1 MAYFVYATII
11 HIQTYIAK
19 YVTYKIRMSDTQQ
32 TNKNSFMGKLLT
44 NNSGVSAKSFF
55 LIAVTVVGTVMLAV
69 IAFCMIWEVTRTNQV
84 NADLSGYANIIAAVS
99 ALFGAAGLTKV
110 VGEFNERRAYQS
122 NGPKYTTTKTTT
134 HVETVD
140 ETSNVLGTQNVDCP
154 D

>member
-1 MAYFVYATII
+1 
-11 HIQTYIAK
+11 
-19 YVTYKIRMSDTQQ
+19 MSDTQH
-32 TNKNSFMGKLLT
+32 NKNSFMGKLLQ

-55 LIAVTVVGTVMLAV
+55 LIAVTIVGTVMLAV

-110 VGEFNERRAYQS
+110 AGEFNEHRTYRS
-122 NGPKYTTTKTTT
+122 NGPIRRTTRTTT
-134 HVETVD
+134 HKTTDTHVEDFD
-140 ETSNVLGTQNVDCP
+140 EDCNISGTQNIDCP

>member
-1 MAYFVYATII
+1 MLDAQ
-11 HIQTYIAK
+11 H
-19 YVTYKIRMSDTQQ
+19 S
-32 TNKNSFMGKLLT
+32 KNSFMGKLLQ

-55 LIAVTVVGTVMLAV
+55 LIAITVVGTVMLAV

-110 VGEFNERRAYQS
+110 VGEFNEHRKYRS
-122 NGPKYTTTKTTT
+122 NGPVRRTTHTTTRKTTDT
-134 HVETVD
+134 HVEDFD
-140 ETSNVLGTQNVDCP
+140 EDCNVSGTQNIDCP

>member
-1 MAYFVYATII
+1 
-11 HIQTYIAK
+11 
-19 YVTYKIRMSDTQQ
+19 MSDTQH
-32 TNKNSFMGKLLT
+32 NKNSFMGKLLQ

-55 LIAVTVVGTVMLAV
+55 LIAVTIVGTVMLAV

-110 VGEFNERRAYQS
+110 VGEFNEHRIYSDNRMYKSNKPIRR
-122 NGPKYTTTKTTT
+122 TTRTTT
-134 HVETVD
+134 HKTTDTHVEDFD
-140 ETSNVLGTQNVDCP
+140 EDCNISGTQNIDCP

>member
-1 MAYFVYATII
+1 
-11 HIQTYIAK
+11 
-19 YVTYKIRMSDTQQ
+19 MSDTQH
-32 TNKNSFMGKLLT
+32 NKNSFMGKLLQ

-55 LIAVTVVGTVMLAV
+55 LIAVTIVGTVMLAV

-110 VGEFNERRAYQS
+110 VGEFNEHRAYSDNRMYKS
-122 NGPKYTTTKTTT
+122 NRPIRRTTCTTT
-134 HVETVD
+134 HKTTDTHVEDFD
-140 ETSNVLGTQNVDCP
+140 EDCNISGTQNIDCP

>member
-1 MAYFVYATII
+1 
-11 HIQTYIAK
+11 
-19 YVTYKIRMSDTQQ
+19 MSDTQH
-32 TNKNSFMGKLLT
+32 NKNSFMGKLLQ

-55 LIAVTVVGTVMLAV
+55 LIAVTIVGTVMLAV

-110 VGEFNERRAYQS
+110 VGEFNEHRTYRS
-122 NGPKYTTTKTTT
+122 NGPIRRTTCTTT
-134 HVETVD
+134 HKTTDTHVEDFD
-140 ETSNVLGTQNVDCP
+140 EDRNISGTQNIDCP

>member
-1 MAYFVYATII
+1 MLDAQ
-11 HIQTYIAK
+11 H
-19 YVTYKIRMSDTQQ
+19 
-32 TNKNSFMGKLLT
+32 NKNSFMGKLLQ

-55 LIAVTVVGTVMLAV
+55 LIAVTIVGIVMLAV

-110 VGEFNERRAYQS
+110 VGEFNEHRKYRS
-122 NGPKYTTTKTTT
+122 NGPIRRTTRTTTRKTTDT
-134 HVETVD
+134 HVEDFD
-140 ETSNVLGTQNVDCP
+140 EDCNVSGTQNIDCP

>member
-1 MAYFVYATII
+1 MLDAQ
-11 HIQTYIAK
+11 H
-19 YVTYKIRMSDTQQ
+19 
-32 TNKNSFMGKLLT
+32 NKNSFMGKLLQ

-110 VGEFNERRAYQS
+110 VGEFNEHRKYRS
-122 NGPKYTTTKTTT
+122 NGPIRRTTHTTTRKTTDT
-134 HVETVD
+134 HVEDFD
-140 ETSNVLGTQNVDCP
+140 EDCNVSGTQNIDCP

>member
-1 MAYFVYATII
+1 
-11 HIQTYIAK
+11 
-19 YVTYKIRMSDTQQ
+19 MSDTQH
-32 TNKNSFMGKLLT
+32 NKNSFMGKLLQ

-55 LIAVTVVGTVMLAV
+55 LIAITVVGTVMLAV

-110 VGEFNERRAYQS
+110 VGEFNEHRKYRS
-122 NGPKYTTTKTTT
+122 NGPVRRTTHTTTRKTTDT
-134 HVETVD
+134 HVEDFD
-140 ETSNVLGTQNVDCP
+140 EDCNVSGTQNIDCP

>member
-1 MAYFVYATII
+1 MLDAQ
-11 HIQTYIAK
+11 H
-19 YVTYKIRMSDTQQ
+19 
-32 TNKNSFMGKLLT
+32 NKNSFMGKLLQ

-55 LIAVTVVGTVMLAV
+55 LIAVTIVGIVMLAV

-110 VGEFNERRAYQS
+110 VGEFNEYRKYRS
-122 NGPKYTTTKTTT
+122 NGPVRRTTHTTTRKTTDT
-134 HVETVD
+134 HVEDFD
-140 ETSNVLGTQNVDCP
+140 EDCNVSGTQNIDCP

>member
-1 MAYFVYATII
+1 
-11 HIQTYIAK
+11 
-19 YVTYKIRMSDTQQ
+19 MSDTQH
-32 TNKNSFMGKLLT
+32 NKNSFMGKLLQ

-55 LIAVTVVGTVMLAV
+55 LIAVTIVGTVMLAV

-110 VGEFNERRAYQS
+110 VGEFNEHRMYRSNESTRR
-122 NGPKYTTTKTTT
+122 TTHTTT
-134 HVETVD
+134 HKTTDTHVEDFD
-140 ETSNVLGTQNVDCP
+140 EDYNISGTQNIDCP

>member
-1 MAYFVYATII
+1 MILNCMV
-11 HIQTYIAK
+11 
-19 YVTYKIRMSDTQQ
+19 MSGKKQ
-32 TNKNSFMGKLLT
+32 SFMGKLLQ

-55 LIAVTVVGTVMLAV
+55 LIAVTIVGTVMLAV

-110 VGEFNERRAYQS
+110 MGEFNERRQYQS
-122 NGPKYTTTKTTT
+122 SGARHNKNNV
-134 HVETVD
+134 HVENFN
-140 ETSNVLGTQNVDCP
+140 ETIDVAGTQNVDCP

>member
-1 MAYFVYATII
+1 MLDAQ
-11 HIQTYIAK
+11 H
-19 YVTYKIRMSDTQQ
+19 S
-32 TNKNSFMGKLLT
+32 KNSFMGKLLQ

-55 LIAVTVVGTVMLAV
+55 LIAVTIVGIVMLAV

-110 VGEFNERRAYQS
+110 VGEFNEHRKYRS
-122 NGPKYTTTKTTT
+122 NGPIRRTTRTTTRKTTDT
-134 HVETVD
+134 HVEDFD
-140 ETSNVLGTQNVDCP
+140 EDCNVSGTQNIDCP

>member
-1 MAYFVYATII
+1 
-11 HIQTYIAK
+11 
-19 YVTYKIRMSDTQQ
+19 MSDTQH
-32 TNKNSFMGKLLT
+32 NKNSFMGKLLQ

-55 LIAVTVVGTVMLAV
+55 LIAVTIVGTVMLAV

-110 VGEFNERRAYQS
+110 VGEFNEHRMYRS
-122 NGPKYTTTKTTT
+122 NGSTRRTTRTTTRKTTDT
-134 HVETVD
+134 HVEDFD
-140 ETSNVLGTQNVDCP
+140 EDCNVSGTQNIDCP

>member
-1 MAYFVYATII
+1 
-11 HIQTYIAK
+11 
-19 YVTYKIRMSDTQQ
+19 MSGTQQ
-32 TNKNSFMGKLLT
+32 SKIQKNSFMGKLLQ

-55 LIAVTVVGTVMLAV
+55 LIAVTVVGTMMLVV

-110 VGEFNERRAYQS
+110 VGEFNERRSYHS
-122 NGPKYTTTKTTT
+122 SGPKHTKTTTT
-134 HVETVD
+134 HVETFD
-140 ETSNVLGTQNVDCP
+140 DTYNMLGTQNVDCP

>member
-1 MAYFVYATII
+1 
-11 HIQTYIAK
+11 
-19 YVTYKIRMSDTQQ
+19 MSDTQH
-32 TNKNSFMGKLLT
+32 NKNSFMGKLLQ

-55 LIAVTVVGTVMLAV
+55 LIAITVVGMVMLAV

-110 VGEFNERRAYQS
+110 VGEFNEHRKYRS
-122 NGPKYTTTKTTT
+122 NGPVRRTTHTTTRKTTDT
-134 HVETVD
+134 HVEDFD
-140 ETSNVLGTQNVDCP
+140 EDCNVSGTQNIDCP

>member
-1 MAYFVYATII
+1 
-11 HIQTYIAK
+11 
-19 YVTYKIRMSDTQQ
+19 MSDTQH
-32 TNKNSFMGKLLT
+32 NKNSFMGKLLQ

-55 LIAVTVVGTVMLAV
+55 LIAVTIVGIVMLAV

-110 VGEFNERRAYQS
+110 VGEFNEHRMYRSNESTRRTTR
-122 NGPKYTTTKTTT
+122 TTTRKTTDT
-134 HVETVD
+134 HVEDFD
-140 ETSNVLGTQNVDCP
+140 EDCNVSGTQNIDCP